1 MYEGRDGPKPTRVK
15 AFEGMRRRTKHITRE
30 DTDEWSGDR
39 ARLTQTIFALQRDKD
54 RFTVKEINLME
65 ELILLAHSIG
75 REDAET

>member
-1 MYEGRDGPKPTRVK
+1 MYEGRDGPKRTRLE
-15 AFEGMRRRTKHITRE
+15 AFGEMRRRTKHITRE

-75 REDAET
+75 KEDAKA